1 MFYISK
7 NAPQGVVLYVL
18 SYLFLLTIFFI
29 VNTFCVIPYVARF
42 YMLTHIY
49 MVAVFVVQHQIILF
63 VASNYLRLCV
73 NNLYMHDR

>member
-18 SYLFLLTIFFI
+18 SYLSLLTIIFI
-29 VNTFCVIPYVARF
+29 VNTFCVIPCTDSIYLLTLF
-42 YMLTHIY
+42 YL
-49 MVAVFVVQHQIILF
+49 VAVFVVQHQISLF

-73 NNLYMHDR
+73 NNRYMHDR